1 MNRRRSDGLLIAAVA
16 ALVLLPNLGGP
27 PLWDEDEPRN
37 AACSLAMWAGG
48 DWVVPTFN
56 GRLRVEKPALVN
68 WLHMAGFAAAGIN
81 ETGARLGSAL
91 LTLGT
96 CLLTWRIAGILFRA
110 DVALWAGI
118 AMASCL
124 WTGVAGRAATPDA
137 PLAFFTTLALWLFVR
152 GAAEA
157 GPDGRRWRDGPVRIS
172 LATAAAIGAACGLAV
187 LTKGALGL
195 MLPLAALSLF
205 AWWQAVADPGRDG
218 PLVGRLGGAAA
229 DAWRGLRPLLIV
241 ATAALVAAPWYV
253 AVTIRT
259 DGAWLQEFLFVHNVG
274 RFAAPMEGHSGST
287 VLYYPV
293 VILIGLFP
301 WSMASALIGHR
312 AITAVRS
319 ASPATSGMRLIL
331 AWLAAWIIPFSL
343 AGTKLPGYVWPA
355 YPALACAV
363 GLFVADWI
371 RSADRSLDG
380 WMRLAW
386 TFLILAGIGLGI
398 GLPVAIHQLAPG
410 GEWLGLVGLVPLAG
424 GVAAWAGQSLASRR
438 AAAAAWAATACGTV
452 ALLVA
457 LGPAGFGHSGGTR
470 HLLARLATAD
480 IDGPIAA
487 YRAPASTTFY
497 AGIVSADATVADLD
511 EPAEVAAFVANHP
524 DAPLVVDARWADL
537 VAAELPEH
545 YGVMRAVTVLP
556 ESRELVL
563 FGPTG
568 NNPAPPRL
576 AETASISADAPG
588 LR

>member
-1 MNRRRSDGLLIAAVA
+1 
-16 ALVLLPNLGGP
+16 
-27 PLWDEDEPRN
+27 
-37 AACSLAMWAGG
+37 
-48 DWVVPTFN
+48 
-56 GRLRVEKPALVN
+56 
-68 WLHMAGFAAAGIN
+68 
-81 ETGARLGSAL
+81 
-91 LTLGT
+91 
-96 CLLTWRIAGILFRA
+96 
-110 DVALWAGI
+110 
-118 AMASCL
+118 
-124 WTGVAGRAATPDA
+124 
-137 PLAFFTTLALWLFVR
+137 
-152 GAAEA
+152 
-157 GPDGRRWRDGPVRIS
+157 
-172 LATAAAIGAACGLAV
+172 
-187 LTKGALGL
+187 
-195 MLPLAALSLF
+195 
-205 AWWQAVADPGRDG
+205 
-218 PLVGRLGGAAA
+218 
-229 DAWRGLRPLLIV
+229 
-241 ATAALVAAPWYV
+241 
-253 AVTIRT
+253 
-259 DGAWLQEFLFVHNVG
+259 
-274 RFAAPMEGHSGST
+274 
-287 VLYYPV
+287 
-293 VILIGLFP
+293 
-301 WSMASALIGHR
+301 
-312 AITAVRS
+312 
-319 ASPATSGMRLIL
+319 
-331 AWLAAWIIPFSL
+331 
-343 AGTKLPGYVWPA
+343 
-355 YPALACAV
+355 
-363 GLFVADWI
+363 
-371 RSADRSLDG
+371 
-380 WMRLAW
+380 
-386 TFLILAGIGLGI
+386 
-398 GLPVAIHQLAPG
+398 VAIHQLAPG